1 MKVEFTHAEVVLFLK
16 MYSLFKETLD
26 DRVQILL
33 ATGDIEDE
41 LADEAKKQKYNEVI
55 LENINLSV
63 LIRNLHLEQLV
74 KSITGN
80 DISIIDHSDD
90 SISGTACEACDYIV
104 FESEEDAFYEI
115 CPVCG
120 WQNDGSKGS
129 NKYSSANCMTISEYR
144 DSESFK
150 KNIADKIQIYKK
162 LTI

>member
-1 MKVEFTHAEVVLFLK
+1 MKVEFTHDEVVLFLK

-26 DRVQILL
+26 DRVQTLL

-41 LADEAKKQKYNEVI
+41 LVGEAKKQKYNEVI
-55 LENINLSV
+55 FENINISI
-63 LIRNLHLEQLV
+63 LIRNLHLEKLV

-80 DISIIDHSDD
+80 NISIIDHSDD

-104 FESEEDAFYEI
+104 FESKEDAFYEI

-129 NKYSSANCMTISEYR
+129 KYSSANRMTISEYR
-144 DSESFK
+144 HSESFK
-150 KNIADKIQIYKK
+150 KNIAGKIQIYKK
-162 LTI
+162 LAI